1 MQEFIHIDPVELG
14 AWKVEGEFKQA
25 KFIKQKTYIL
35 KMKDDSIKIVC
46 AGMPKD
52 CFKYVEWQKFKEGFS
67 CMGKL
72 AYKHVKRWR
81 KTN

>member
-1 MQEFIHIDPVELG
+1 
-14 AWKVEGEFKQA
+14 
-25 KFIKQKTYIL
+25 
-35 KMKDDSIKIVC
+35 MKDDSIKIVC

-72 AYKHVKRWR
+72 AYKHVKRWSE
-81 KTN
+81 TN